1 MYIYVV
7 FQTYRL
13 LGGYQFSVLFNLWAL
28 YSEHYVNQFRWF
40 MYIGLTASTFASH
53 CFYDNFCLNSWIRD
67 TRIASYSFFKYS
79 SRQVLM
85 LSCNIPSLAQLQISP
100 LERLAN
106 TTKSAKEIGSM
117 ETHPAFSKR
126 TFLKKGQ
133 YRHNCNDHVKSRSV
147 YQPLFNWQVFNAFF

>member
-1 MYIYVV
+1 MIVGH
-7 FQTYRL
+7 L
-13 LGGYQFSVLFNLWAL
+13 MS
-28 YSEHYVNQFRWF
+28 SK
-40 MYIGLTASTFASH
+40 SS
-53 CFYDNFCLNSWIRD
+53 LNSWIRD
-67 TRIASYSFFKYS
+67 TRIASYSSFEYS

-85 LSCNIPSLAQLQISP
+85 LSWNIPSLAQLQISP

-117 ETHPAFSKR
+117 ETHPAFSMC

-147 YQPLFNWQVFNAFF
+147 YQALFN